1 MKIGVQFEV
10 QDGVGWNRWRELAA
24 RVDELGYESLWRSD
38 HLFSVVGDLTK
49 TGIETWTSLTYLA
62 TATSRIR
69 FGPLVSPMTFR
80 HPSLLALQAAAVDE
94 LSGGRLE
101 VGVGAGWE
109 PREHESFGVPF
120 PSTPERFERLDEGLT
135 VMKLLWTEPEPEFEG
150 RFYSLHGAR
159 LHPKPLQRPH
169 PPIVVGGTGE
179 KRSLRI
185 VAKHAD
191 EWNAHGVTVDV
202 YRAKRAVLDRYCAEF
217 GRDPAAVRHSV
228 TAPCAIG
235 MSENTIRDRIDAQ
248 SRLLPLRTPA
258 FFPEGKPQT
267 IDALRAR
274 GWIVGRP
281 EEIVDQIR
289 TLAEAGVDR
298 VMLELI
304 DAYDDESLEL
314 IAREVLPN
322 VA

>member
-1 MKIGVQFEV
+1 MKIGVQFEA
-10 QDGVGWNRWRELAA
+10 QDGVGWDRWRELAT
-24 RVDELGYESLWRSD
+24 RVDDLGYESMWRSD
-38 HLFSVVGDLTK
+38 HLFSVVGDRSK

-101 VGVGAGWE
+101 VGVGTGWE
-109 PREHESFGVPF
+109 PREHEVFGVPF

-135 VMKLLWTEPEPEFEG
+135 VMKLLWTEDEPEFKG
-150 RFYSLHGAR
+150 QFYSLRGAR
-159 LHPKPLQRPH
+159 CHPKPLQRPH

-191 EWNAHGVTVDV
+191 EWNAHGVTAAV
-202 YRAKRAVLDRYCAEF
+202 YRAKRAVLERHCAEL
-217 GRDPAAVRHSV
+217 GRDPATIRHSV
-228 TAPCAIG
+228 TAPCVTT
-235 MSENTIRDRIDAQ
+235 MSEKTIRDRIEAQ

-258 FFPEGKPQT
+258 FFPEGEPQT
-267 IDALRAR
+267 IEAMRAR
-274 GWIVGRP
+274 GWIVGHP
-281 EEIVDQIR
+281 EEVVDQIR
-289 TLAEAGVDR
+289 TLAAEGVER

-304 DAYDDESLEL
+304 DAYDDETLEL
-314 IAREVLPN
+314 IAREVLPKL
-322 VA
+322 A